1 MPELEAL
8 LSGLGV
14 TFALVLARV
23 GALVGTAPLLATPT
37 LPMRVKALLA
47 VAMAGVLTP
56 MQLHRDLDLPKG
68 VADLGVAAANEVL
81 IGGALG
87 LGVMAILSGLQLTGQ
102 IVGQM
107 SGMALTD
114 GTDPILQ
121 DNSTIFSQV
130 FYFVTV
136 AVFVAAGGHVEIVDS
151 LLATFDHVPPGS
163 YVLGSELAISFL
175 RMLSLGFEMGL
186 RTSAPLLVGLFLAT
200 VVLGLISRTLP
211 QINTIVVG
219 FSVNALLTL
228 GLMMLT
234 IGSVAWAYQG
244 PISASLA
251 EMVRSVTPEEP
262 VVPATTTTT
271 PLRSP

>member
-1 MPELEAL
+1 MPELETL

-37 LPMRVKALLA
+37 LPLRAKGLLA
-47 VAMAGVLTP
+47 VSMAGVLTP
-56 MQLHRDLDLPKG
+56 MQLHRELSLPTG
-68 VADLGVAAANEVL
+68 IADLGVAAANEVI

-87 LGVMAILSGLQLTGQ
+87 LGVMALLSGLQLTGQ
-102 IVGQM
+102 IIGQM

-121 DNSTIFSQV
+121 DNSTVFSQI

-136 AVFVAAGGHVEIVDS
+136 AVFVAAGGHSEMIDA
-151 LLATFDHVPPGS
+151 LMATFDNVPPGA
-163 YVLGSELAISFL
+163 YVLGDGLIMTFVRL
-175 RMLSLGFEMGL
+175 LSLGFELGL

-219 FSVNALLTL
+219 FSINGLLTL
-228 GLMMLT
+228 ALMMLSV
-234 IGSVAWAYQG
+234 GAVAWAYQA
-244 PISASLA
+244 PISGALA
-251 EMVRSVTPEEP
+251 ELVTAIEP
-262 VVPATTTTT
+262 LPA
-271 PLRSP
+271 P